1 MNNTE
6 RKLKEFVENDEYC
19 MNSLVVKDTKNVKFD
34 IKPIKIKGFDPID
47 LTITMTINPS
57 ITMDD
62 MCVFTI
68 NNIQYVTIKEAKY
81 RLTHCN
87 DLSLNDGYI
96 GDITKLLY
104 PEFSA
109 FEENPI
115 ILKMMT
121 KKYKYKDNYK
131 IIEHD
136 ELKSIF
142 SHCLPNIP
150 WHSREMGKIQQWFVN
165 RGTET
170 IFSDGSKTIKE
181 FRYNAIL
188 ISLKKLKEVICRFK
202 PIEHD
207 LEIERMDVL

>member
-1 MNNTE
+1 MNETE
-6 RKLKEFVENDEYC
+6 LKLTKFVEDDEHC
-19 MNSLVVKDTKNVKFD
+19 MNSLIVKDTENVEFD
-34 IKPIKIKGFDPID
+34 IKPVKIEGFDPID
-47 LTITMTINPS
+47 LPTIMPINLS

-68 NNIQYVTIKEAKY
+68 NDIQYVTIKEAKY

-87 DLSLNDGYI
+87 DLSLNDGYT
-96 GDITKLLY
+96 GDITELLY
-104 PEFSA
+104 PEFSI

-115 ILKMMT
+115 LLKRMA
-121 KKYKYKDNYK
+121 KKYKYKDDYK

-136 ELKSIF
+136 ELKNIL

-150 WHSREMGKIQQWFVN
+150 WNSKEMSKIQQWFVI
-165 RGTET
+165 RGDEI
-170 IFSDGSKTIKE
+170 IFSDGLKTIKE

>member
-1 MNNTE
+1 MNSTE
-6 RKLKEFVENDEYC
+6 KKLKKFVENDEYC
-19 MNSLVVKDTKNVKFD
+19 LNSLVVKDTENVEFD

-47 LTITMTINPS
+47 LTITMTVNPS

-68 NNIQYVTIKEAKY
+68 NDIQYVTVKEAEY

-87 DLSLNDGYI
+87 DLSLNDGYT
-96 GDITKLLY
+96 GDIKELLY
-104 PEFSA
+104 SEFSI
-109 FEENPI
+109 FEENPVL
-115 ILKMMT
+115 LKMMT
-121 KKYKYKDNYK
+121 KKYKYKDDYK
-131 IIEHD
+131 IIENN

-150 WHSREMGKIQQWFVN
+150 WHSKEMGKIQQWFVI
-165 RGTET
+165 RGNE
-170 IFSDGSKTIKE
+170 TIKE

-207 LEIERMDVL
+207 LEIERMDML